1 MRNLKTLLQTPLIGL
16 KAKILSSTNHCNVGI
31 AGTIVDETK
40 NTLTIMEGSKKK
52 LVLKKGTTLQITL
65 EDGTVVRLEGN
76 SVLGRPEDRI
86 KRRIKRWW

>member
-16 KAKILSSTNHCNVGI
+16 KAKILSSTNQCNVGI
-31 AGTIVDETK
+31 TGTIVDETK

-52 LVLKKGTTLQITL
+52 LVLKKGATLQITL

-76 SVLGRPEDRI
+76 SLLGRPEDRI